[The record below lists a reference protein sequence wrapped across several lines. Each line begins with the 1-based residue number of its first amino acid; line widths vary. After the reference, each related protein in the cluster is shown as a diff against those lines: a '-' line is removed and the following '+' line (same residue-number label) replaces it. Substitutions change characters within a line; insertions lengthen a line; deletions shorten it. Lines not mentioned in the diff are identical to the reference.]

1 MSLIANR
8 LSRFKP
14 SLTVKISQKAR
25 EMSSTGEKIISLSS
39 GEPDFDTPAHIK
51 EAAIKAIN
59 SGFTKYTQVDGILEL
74 KNSIVR
80 KFKLENGLNYNCDQI
95 TVGAGGKH
103 VIYNLFMSTIEGGDE
118 VIIPAPYW
126 VSYPDIVSLCG
137 GTPVIPNT
145 SISEQFKI
153 TPKLLKSS
161 ITNKTKWFVINS
173 PCNPT
178 GSVYSESELEGLAK
192 ILLANPHVNILSDD
206 IYEHI
211 IYGVKKKFSNILN
224 IEPKLY
230 ERTFIVNGV
239 SKAFSMTGWRIGY
252 GSGSCEII
260 KSISKIQSQS
270 TTNPCS
276 ISQMAAKYA
285 LDSDKTFLREWLDK
299 FEERKNFLI
308 KFFQS
313 INGFDVYDPSGAFY
327 LFVGC
332 KGFIKKKTPNGKV
345 IENDI
350 DFSEYILIDSR
361 VAVVPGIAFGK
372 SPYFRISYATSMNDL
387 QLACHKIEKS
397 IAKII

>member
-25 EMSSTGEKIISLSS
+25 EMSSAGEKIISLSS
-39 GEPDFDTPAHIK
+39 GEPDFDTPDHIK
-51 EAAIKAIN
+51 EEAIKAIN

-95 TVGAGGKH
+95 TVGSGGKH
-103 VIYNLFMSTIEGGDE
+103 VIYNLFMSTIEKGDE

-126 VSYPDIVSLCG
+126 VSYPDIVSLCS

-145 SISEQFKI
+145 SISDQFKM
-153 TPKLLKSS
+153 TPKLLELS
-161 ITNKTKWFVINS
+161 ITNNTKWFVINS

-178 GSVYSESELEGLAK
+178 GSVYSELELKSLAK
-192 ILLANPHVNILSDD
+192 ILIANPQVNILSDD

-211 IYGVKKKFSNILN
+211 IYGNKNKFSNILN
-224 IEPKLY
+224 VEPKLY
-230 ERTFIVNGV
+230 DRTFIVNGV

-252 GSGSCEII
+252 GSGNCEII

-285 LDSDKTFLREWLDK
+285 LDSDKTFLKEWLDK

-308 KFFQS
+308 KFFKS

-332 KGFIKKKTPNGKV
+332 KGFIDKKTPDGNV
-345 IENDI
+345 IKNDI
-350 DFSEYILIDSR
+350 NFAEYILEDSR

-387 QLACHKIEKS
+387 EQACYKIEKS
-397 IAKII
+397 IAKIT

>member
-25 EMSSTGEKIISLSS
+25 EMSSAGEKIISLSS
-39 GEPDFDTPAHIK
+39 GEPDFDTPDHIK
-51 EAAIKAIN
+51 EEAIKAIN

-95 TVGAGGKH
+95 TVGSGGKH
-103 VIYNLFMSTIEGGDE
+103 VIYNLFMSTIEKGDE

-126 VSYPDIVSLCG
+126 VSYPDIVSLCS

-145 SISEQFKI
+145 SISDQFKM
-153 TPKLLKSS
+153 TPKLLELS
-161 ITNKTKWFVINS
+161 ITNNTKWFVINS

-211 IYGVKKKFSNILN
+211 IYGDKKKFSNILN
-224 IEPKLY
+224 IEPRLY
-230 ERTFIVNGV
+230 DRTFIVNGV

-252 GSGSCEII
+252 GSGNCEII

-285 LDSDKTFLREWLDK
+285 LDSDKTFLKEWLDK

-350 DFSEYILIDSR
+350 DFSEYILTDSR

-387 QLACHKIEKS
+387 QQACNKIEKS